1 MSLKKTQTRK
11 LVLPHP
17 KNGLLLKLT
26 ATVVFGL
33 TVLLS
38 SFGNTAQA
46 QGCSGFDA
54 GFTVNQHDSYLVG
67 PEVRFVNTNR
77 SKRYNY
83 KWYMGDGTVITD
95 STDRYH
101 PSSDTNYRY
110 KNYGKY
116 QVCHVVESRNCYD
129 STCKMVNITCDT
141 TINFT
146 GRPWSNNLNYRFNAD
161 YADSFVWK
169 FGDGTKQTGTGY
181 KAENPV
187 HTYSKPGSYK
197 VTVKAFRGPNNNC
210 VATEQ
215 LTINACDADANFW
228 VQGNGFQRTFKPD
241 NNTANSYS
249 WDFGDGTTSTKANPS
264 HTYSNPGTY
273 QVTLIAIG
281 SNNCADTQ
289 TKQVTI
295 RCNKV
300 AGFGIQG
307 NGFQRKFSAN
317 GNTSSY
323 FWDFGD
329 GTTSKKANPTHTY
342 GKPGTYQV
350 TLIVKDSI
358 CADTQTKQVT
368 IRCNKVAGF
377 GIQGNGFQRKFS
389 ARQNTSSYSWDFGDG
404 TTSTKANPTHTY
416 SDTGTYQVTLIAN
429 GSNCADTQTK
439 QVTIRCRADAGFT
452 ISSLDNER
460 DFDANERANSAS
472 STYHWDFGDGST
484 DTGAYVRNTYS
495 RKDTYDVQ
503 LVVKDGPGC
512 ADTNTRQVV
521 IGNSNSING
530 QIALQQGPSNRI
542 DSLVVELY
550 HYDSCKGVYNQIR
563 SKTTLYQKDS
573 AYYDFDSLPPGKFHV
588 KADPSRDSNLS
599 GKYVATYHQKATNW
613 SNADSIVISGL
624 GKYTD
629 RNDIT
634 LQKTTNTS
642 GSGNITGY
650 VGGSKANCTNKR
662 RPEDGPLANVPVLLL
677 NKNREPL
684 ARTSTDEE
692 GNYQF
697 NDLALNTYYVR
708 VDLPGYQAKAEEVTL
723 SSDQPKEEADFE
735 VSNEQ
740 VTPQKSTGL
749 AEEATP
755 KATVELYPVPSR
767 SQVTVTI
774 SDAEA
779 EQLALRVTNM
789 QGQLMAQQRLSAS
802 GQQQDIQLDVSDWQ
816 SGAYILQLRDQHGQV
831 KEARKLMV
839 R

>member
-11 LVLPHP
+11 LVLSHP
-17 KNGLLLKLT
+17 KNGSLLKLT

-46 QGCSGFDA
+46 QGCSGFNA
-54 GFTVNQHDSYLVG
+54 GFTIDQRDYYAAGPGAEFRDTSYGYGYHDH
-67 PEVRFVNTNR
+67 T
-77 SKRYNY
+77 
-83 KWYMGDGTVITD
+83 WYMGDGTVVTD
-95 STDRYH
+95 S
-101 PSSDTNYRY
+101 SDWVVHQYAS
-110 KNYGKY
+110 YGQY
-116 QVCHVVESRNCYD
+116 QVCHVAESSNCYD

-141 TINFT
+141 TVNIKADQFYNT
-146 GRPWSNNLNYRFNAD
+146 LKYRFTAGDN
-161 YADSFVWK
+161 ADSFVWK
-169 FGDGTKQTGTGY
+169 FGDGTKQTGTGNNY
-181 KAENPV
+181 YSLE
-187 HTYSKPGSYK
+187 HTYNKPGIYK
-197 VTVKAFRGPNNNC
+197 VTLKIFKGPNNNC
-210 VATEQ
+210 IATEQ
-215 LTINACDADANFW
+215 RTINACDAVASFRIR
-228 VQGNGFQRTFKPD
+228 GNGFQRSFSVFW
-241 NNTANSYS
+241 NANSYS

-281 SNNCADTQ
+281 SNN
-289 TKQVTI
+289 
-295 RCNKV
+295 
-300 AGFGIQG
+300 
-307 NGFQRKFSAN
+307 
-317 GNTSSY
+317 
-323 FWDFGD
+323 
-329 GTTSKKANPTHTY
+329 
-342 GKPGTYQV
+342 
-350 TLIVKDSI
+350 

-573 AYYDFDSLPPGKFHV
+573 AYYDFDTLPPGKFHV

-613 SNADSIVISGL
+613 SNADSIVMSGL
-624 GKYTD
+624 GKYTY

-677 NKNREPL
+677 NENREPV
-684 ARTSTDEE
+684 ARTTTDEE

-779 EQLALRVTNM
+779 EQLALRITNM

>member
-11 LVLPHP
+11 LVLSHP
-17 KNGLLLKLT
+17 KNGSLLKLT

-46 QGCSGFDA
+46 QGCSGFNA
-54 GFTVNQHDSYLVG
+54 GFTIDQRDYYAAGPGAEFRDTSYGYGYHDH
-67 PEVRFVNTNR
+67 T
-77 SKRYNY
+77 
-83 KWYMGDGTVITD
+83 WYMGDGTVVTD
-95 STDRYH
+95 S
-101 PSSDTNYRY
+101 SDWVVHQYAS
-110 KNYGKY
+110 YGQY
-116 QVCHVVESRNCYD
+116 QVCHVAESSNCYD

-141 TINFT
+141 TVNIKADQFYNT
-146 GRPWSNNLNYRFNAD
+146 LKYRFTAGDN
-161 YADSFVWK
+161 ADSFVWK
-169 FGDGTKQTGTGY
+169 FGDGTKQTGTGNNY
-181 KAENPV
+181 YSLE
-187 HTYSKPGSYK
+187 HTYNKPGIYK
-197 VTVKAFRGPNNNC
+197 VTLKIFKGPNNNC
-210 VATEQ
+210 IATEQ
-215 LTINACDADANFW
+215 RTINACDAVASFRIR
-228 VQGNGFQRTFKPD
+228 GNGFQRSFSVFW
-241 NNTANSYS
+241 NANSYS

-307 NGFQRKFSAN
+307 NGFQRTFSAN

-368 IRCNKVAGF
+368 VRCGKYANF
-377 GIQGNGFQRKFS
+377 GIQGNGFQRTFKPDTT
-389 ARQNTSSYSWDFGDG
+389 ANSYSWDFGDG
-404 TTSTKANPTHTY
+404 STSTKPNPVHTY
-416 SDTGTYQVTLIAN
+416 SDTGTYRVTLIAN
-429 GSNCADTQTK
+429 GSICTDTQTK
-439 QVTIRCRADAGFT
+439 QVTIRCKADAGFT
-452 ISSLDNER
+452 IRAFDNKR
-460 DFDANERANSAS
+460 DFDANTRVNSAS

-484 DTGAYVRNTYS
+484 DTSAYVQHNYS

-503 LVVKDGPGC
+503 LVVKDGPRC

-521 IGNSNSING
+521 IGNSDRIDG
-530 QIALQQGPSNRI
+530 RIALQQGPSNRI

-563 SKTTLYQKDS
+563 SKTTLYRKDS
-573 AYYDFDSLPPGKFHV
+573 AYYGFDTLPPGKFHV

-613 SNADSIVISGL
+613 SNADSIVMSGL
-624 GKYTD
+624 GKYTY

-677 NKNREPL
+677 NENREPV
-684 ARTSTDEE
+684 ARTTTGEE

-749 AEEATP
+749 AEEAIS

-774 SDAEA
+774 SDAEG
-779 EQLALRVTNM
+779 EQLALRITNM

-802 GQQQDIQLDVSDWQ
+802 GQQQDIQLDVNDWQ

>member
-1 MSLKKTQTRK
+1 
-11 LVLPHP
+11 
-17 KNGLLLKLT
+17 
-26 ATVVFGL
+26 
-33 TVLLS
+33 
-38 SFGNTAQA
+38 
-46 QGCSGFDA
+46 
-54 GFTVNQHDSYLVG
+54 
-67 PEVRFVNTNR
+67 
-77 SKRYNY
+77 
-83 KWYMGDGTVITD
+83 
-95 STDRYH
+95 
-101 PSSDTNYRY
+101 
-110 KNYGKY
+110 
-116 QVCHVVESRNCYD
+116 
-129 STCKMVNITCDT
+129 
-141 TINFT
+141 
-146 GRPWSNNLNYRFNAD
+146 
-161 YADSFVWK
+161 
-169 FGDGTKQTGTGY
+169 
-181 KAENPV
+181 
-187 HTYSKPGSYK
+187 
-197 VTVKAFRGPNNNC
+197 
-210 VATEQ
+210 
-215 LTINACDADANFW
+215 
-228 VQGNGFQRTFKPD
+228 
-241 NNTANSYS
+241 
-249 WDFGDGTTSTKANPS
+249 
-264 HTYSNPGTY
+264 
-273 QVTLIAIG
+273 
-281 SNNCADTQ
+281 
-289 TKQVTI
+289 
-295 RCNKV
+295 
-300 AGFGIQG
+300 
-307 NGFQRKFSAN
+307 
-317 GNTSSY
+317 
-323 FWDFGD
+323 
-329 GTTSKKANPTHTY
+329 
-342 GKPGTYQV
+342 
-350 TLIVKDSI
+350 
-358 CADTQTKQVT
+358 VT

-460 DFDANERANSAS
+460 DFDAKARANSAS

-563 SKTTLYQKDS
+563 SKTTLYRKDS
-573 AYYDFDSLPPGKFHV
+573 AYYGFDSLPPGKFHV

-613 SNADSIVISGL
+613 SNADSIVMSGL
-624 GKYTD
+624 GKYTY

-634 LQKTTNTS
+634 LQKATNTS

-677 NKNREPL
+677 NENREPV
-684 ARTSTDEE
+684 ARTTTGEE

-697 NDLALNTYYVR
+697 NDLALSTYYVR

-723 SSDQPKEEADFE
+723 SSDQPKAEAGFE

-740 VTPQKSTGL
+740 VTPQESTGL
-749 AEEATP
+749 AKEATT

-779 EQLALRVTNM
+779 EQLALRITNM

>member
-1 MSLKKTQTRK
+1 M
-11 LVLPHP
+11 
-17 KNGLLLKLT
+17 
-26 ATVVFGL
+26 
-33 TVLLS
+33 
-38 SFGNTAQA
+38 
-46 QGCSGFDA
+46 
-54 GFTVNQHDSYLVG
+54 
-67 PEVRFVNTNR
+67 
-77 SKRYNY
+77 
-83 KWYMGDGTVITD
+83 
-95 STDRYH
+95 
-101 PSSDTNYRY
+101 
-110 KNYGKY
+110 
-116 QVCHVVESRNCYD
+116 VESRNCYD

-249 WDFGDGTTSTKANPS
+249 WDFGDGTTSTKANPT
-264 HTYSNPGTY
+264 HTYSNTGTF
-273 QVTLIAIG
+273 QVKLIANG

-289 TKQVTI
+289 TYQVTI

-307 NGFQRKFSAN
+307 NGFQRKFSPN

-329 GTTSKKANPTHTY
+329 GSTSTKRNPTHTY
-342 GKPGTYQV
+342 SDTGTYQV